1 MTKSSV
7 KNSSEADLSAVDY
20 LDFAKPVFSEDANHP
35 KKGEKYIVFFSGE
48 NFYAI
53 SSNQIAEITQ
63 PLKSA
68 KLPNTPEWFL
78 GLSNLR
84 GEIISVVD
92 VKKLWNEK
100 ADDYSAKSKF
110 IVLRADESAAVFALA
125 VERLGEIITLS
136 DEEIAPLDKAE
147 KLSYLRGKAI
157 RKSNTFFIMN
167 TENFHSSL
175 AL

>member
-1 MTKSSV
+1 MSNSSLQ
-7 KNSSEADLSAVDY
+7 NSSEADLSLVDY
-20 LDFAKPVFSEDANHP
+20 LDFAKPAFSEIVDHP
-35 KKGEKYIVFFSGE
+35 KKGEKYIVFFLDE
-48 NFYAI
+48 NYYAI
-53 SSNQIAEITQ
+53 SSDQIAEITQ
-63 PLKSA
+63 PLKST

-100 ADDYSAKSKF
+100 ADDYSVKSKF
-110 IVLRADESAAVFALA
+110 IVLRAGESAATFALA

-136 DEEIAPLDKAE
+136 ANEILPLGENE
-147 KLSYLRGKAI
+147 KLPYLHGKAT

-167 TENFHSSL
+167 TENFYESL
-175 AL
+175 KL